1 MGDRS
6 TERVQSADK
15 AGSAGTAPAPAGTL
29 LHRAL
34 RPGAQRLLQKSDVI
48 LAGLLAALLVPAW
61 LLPERYWPALCRR
74 LARQPRL
81 TDPRALARNAAN
93 IQAGLGEPDPRRAEV
108 IALELEAGIR
118 ELHLQDLRAWRPGSG
133 WPGGWRPAVTL
144 EGEAH
149 LLQALAEGRGA
160 ILWVAHQVF
169 SNVTPKLALR
179 GRGHRIVH
187 LSSVEHGDAKSRLGI
202 ALLNPVRCIPESRH
216 VAARIVVDRS
226 APAKAVQRLARA
238 LKAGDV
244 VTIGAVATEGAS
256 LMEMPFLGGRAILA
270 PGAPRLSMQT
280 GAPLLP
286 LFAVRDPARG
296 YRVIIEAPIAP
307 PAAASADERSL
318 AAAAEF
324 LRRAEPWVR
333 QFPGQWRGWNKWA
346 R

>member
-1 MGDRS
+1 MR
-6 TERVQSADK
+6 
-15 AGSAGTAPAPAGTL
+15 
-29 LHRAL
+29 
-34 RPGAQRLLQKSDVI
+34 RLLQKSDVI
-48 LAGLLAALLVPAW
+48 LAGLLAALLLPAW

-74 LARQPRL
+74 LARRPWL

-93 IQAGLGEPDPRRAEV
+93 IQAGLGEPDPRRADA
-108 IALELEAGIR
+108 IALELEAGIG
-118 ELHLQDLRAWRPGSG
+118 ELHLQDLRAWRPGPG
-133 WPGGWRPAVTL
+133 WPGAWQPAVAL

-149 LLQALAEGRGA
+149 LLQALAEGKGA

-179 GRGHRIVH
+179 RRGHRVFH

-202 ALLNPVRCIPESRH
+202 ALLNPLRCIPERRH
-216 VAARIVVDRS
+216 LAARIVVDRR

-244 VTIGAVATEGAS
+244 VTISAVATEGIS
-256 LMEMPFLGGRAILA
+256 VLEMPFLGGRARLA
-270 PGAPRLSMQT
+270 PGAPRLAAQT

-286 LFAVRDPARG
+286 LFALRDPAIG
-296 YRVIIEAPIAP
+296 FRVIIEAPIALP
-307 PAAASADERSL
+307 PAPSSDERSL